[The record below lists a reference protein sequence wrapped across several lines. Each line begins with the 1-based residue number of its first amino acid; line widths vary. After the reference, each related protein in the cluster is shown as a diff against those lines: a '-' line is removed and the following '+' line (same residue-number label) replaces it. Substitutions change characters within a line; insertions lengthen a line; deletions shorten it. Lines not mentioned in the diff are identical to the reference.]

1 MRIYIV
7 VLLKLDRVIWTSQRN
22 NKNKENWQHVVLT
35 ISSTPGS
42 LYVYILNIYMS
53 LKSLRPHV
61 RSRESC

>member
-42 LYVYILNIYMS
+42 LYICIY
-53 LKSLRPHV
+53 LKYLYVP
-61 RSRESC
+61 